1 MHIELLVEEPSAEAA
16 LQILLPKILRAD
28 VSFSIHP
35 HQGKADL
42 LGSLPQRLRGY
53 NSWIPPDYRIVVLV
67 DADRTDCRALKRR
80 LEQAALGAGLAT
92 RSATRSTSFRVV
104 NRLAIEELEAWFF
117 GDVEAIAAAYPRVP
131 RSLDQKA
138 PFRNPDQIRGG
149 TWEALER
156 VLQRAGHFPGGLG
169 KIEAGRA
176 IARHMDPQRNRSRSF
191 CVFRDALLEI
201 SS

>member
-1 MHIELLVEEPSAEAA
+1 
-16 LQILLPKILRAD
+16 
-28 VSFSIHP
+28 
-35 HQGKADL
+35 
-42 LGSLPQRLRGY
+42 
-53 NSWIPPDYRIVVLV
+53 
-67 DADRTDCRALKRR
+67 
-80 LEQAALGAGLAT
+80 
-92 RSATRSTSFRVV
+92 V
-104 NRLAIEELEAWFF
+104 NRLAVEELEAWFF

-131 RSLDQKA
+131 RNLARKA
-138 PFRNPDQIRGG
+138 PFRNPDRIKGG

-169 KIEAGRA
+169 KIEAARA